1 MAHGL
6 QQDHQVQNLN
16 VNSISQSKGSDADD
30 AASKTEVFHKAMME
44 IIGE

>member
-16 VNSISQSKGSDADD
+16 VNSISQSKAEMLMMP
-30 AASKTEVFHKAMME
+30 ASKTEVFHKAMME

>member
-1 MAHGL
+1 MAHGIAARPSGTEPKCKFYF
-6 QQDHQVQNLN
+6 
-16 VNSISQSKGSDADD
+16 SIKGSDADD